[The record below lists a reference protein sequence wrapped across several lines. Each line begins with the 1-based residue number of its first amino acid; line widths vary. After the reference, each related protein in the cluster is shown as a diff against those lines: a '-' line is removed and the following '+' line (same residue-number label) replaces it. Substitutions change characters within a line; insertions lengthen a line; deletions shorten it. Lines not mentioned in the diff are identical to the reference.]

1 MNPNLFLVFLGGGLG
16 ALIRELFVLVVPA
29 TEILSASIF
38 IANMLASFFVGVLA
52 GALAVKKISTTQS
65 SFLSTG
71 LMGGLS
77 TFSTFI
83 YEIVLTMDQMGIELL
98 VYIFLTLVI
107 GLAFVVLGL
116 KIGIRIPHHS

>member
-52 GALAVKKISTTQS
+52 GALAVKKISTTQR

-83 YEIVLTMDQMGIELL
+83 YEIVLTMDQIGIELL